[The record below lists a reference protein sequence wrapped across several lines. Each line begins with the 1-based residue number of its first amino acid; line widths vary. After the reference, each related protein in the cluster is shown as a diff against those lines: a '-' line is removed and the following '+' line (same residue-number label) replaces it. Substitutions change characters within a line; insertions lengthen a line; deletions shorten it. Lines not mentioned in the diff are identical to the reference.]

1 MSIKSEILGIA
12 ADHGYEGT
20 AQTIT
25 GAINALADTLAGED
39 VAGGRTVA
47 SAIHALGPYIGGGG
61 GGGVGD
67 LVPTPMIAMN
77 TPEVGA
83 SFDGST
89 TMNASVVYIGI
100 DGQRIIEQAGN
111 TYTNMNLARVA
122 SGLEVGIAA
131 QPGYTL
137 HPYMCVIDGTTDKYT
152 SVEPYDL
159 DIEVVFES
167 SHYTAMFVMPPV
179 PTTDQATSDMAFLI
193 FVPVQGA

>member
-12 ADHGYEGT
+12 QDHGYEGT

-25 GAINALADTLAGED
+25 GAINALTDTLAGSD

-61 GGGVGD
+61 GGEIGD
-67 LVPTPMIAMN
+67 LVPTPMVSMTA
-77 TPEVGA
+77 PEVGA
-83 SFDGST
+83 SFDGTT
-89 TMNASVVYIGI
+89 TMTASVVYIGI
-100 DGQRIIEQAGN
+100 DGQRIIEQANG
-111 TYTNMNLARVA
+111 TYTNMSLGRVA
-122 SGLEVGIAA
+122 TGLEVGIAA

-159 DIEVVFES
+159 DVEVVYDGN
-167 SHYTAMFVMPPV
+167 HYTAMFVMPPV